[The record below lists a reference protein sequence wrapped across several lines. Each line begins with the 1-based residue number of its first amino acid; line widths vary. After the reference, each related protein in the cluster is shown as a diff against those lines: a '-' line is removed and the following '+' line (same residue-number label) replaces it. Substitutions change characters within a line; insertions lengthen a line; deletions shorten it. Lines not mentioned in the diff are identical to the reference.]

1 MNQSIS
7 LSAIILFLLNLPF
20 SQQQLHTPFEI
31 LKMLQESK
39 IEYEIRILEEK
50 IPPPD
55 YSDRLTSNYWYR
67 QEKDGKIKL
76 EVYQIKPET
85 QGWLDKAEQEFRN
98 HHDQQARE
106 YYLKA
111 LDSQPEVAVIM
122 TYIGQTYEPEGDF
135 DQAMEWYKKALAANP
150 ADYMAHWFLADAL
163 VIKGEEERALEELTL
178 AQIFNR
184 NIPRMKKSREFIY
197 KSCGLRVEDW
207 VFNPQYKLEK
217 TGENHVVISA
227 APAWLAYAMAKA
239 LWTYEPGYATSM
251 GKPASSALYSGEE
264 QEALAAEYGYLSSQ
278 PAEQFQDYPDLNV
291 LKRAIEARK
300 IGEYV
305 IYEVLLPQYPRLAF
319 ELPPNIIES
328 LKQYVLEI
336 RAEKETPVQ

>member
-1 MNQSIS
+1 MNQAVS
-7 LSAIILFLLNLPF
+7 LSAIFLFLLNLPF
-20 SQQQLHTPFEI
+20 GQQQLHTPFEI

-55 YSDRLTSNYWYR
+55 YSDRLTSNYWYC
-67 QEKDGKIKL
+67 QDKEGKIKS
-76 EVYQIKPET
+76 EEYRIKPET
-85 QGWLDKAEQEFRN
+85 QSWLDKAEQEFRN
-98 HHDQQARE
+98 HSDRQARE

-111 LDSQPEVAVIM
+111 LASQPEVAVIM

-135 DQAMEWYKKALAANP
+135 DQAVEWYQKALAANP

-163 VIKGEEERALEELTL
+163 VAKGEKERALQELTL

-184 NIPRMKKSREFIY
+184 NNPRMKKSREFIY
-197 KSCGLRVEDW
+197 KSCGLKVEDW

-217 TGENHVVISA
+217 TGDNQVVISA

-239 LWTYEPGYATSM
+239 LWTYEPGYAASR
-251 GKPASSALYSGEE
+251 GKPASAGLYSREE
-264 QEALAAEYGYLSSQ
+264 EEALAAEYGYLSSQ
-278 PAEQFQDYPDLNV
+278 PPEQFKDYPDLNV
-291 LKRAIEARK
+291 LKRAIEAGK
-300 IGEYV
+300 ISEYV

-319 ELPPNIIES
+319 ELPPDIIDS
-328 LKQYVLEI
+328 LKQYVLEVRI
-336 RAEKETPVQ
+336 EKETAAQ